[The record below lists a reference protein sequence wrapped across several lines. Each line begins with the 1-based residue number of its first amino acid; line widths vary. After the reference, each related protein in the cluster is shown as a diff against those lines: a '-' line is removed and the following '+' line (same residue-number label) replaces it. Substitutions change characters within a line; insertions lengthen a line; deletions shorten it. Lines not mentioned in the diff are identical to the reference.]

1 MPEAPATITLPEQ
14 ESDLQGNPAHS
25 IGHSEPA
32 STYRKPTGELV
43 RSVRP
48 DTYRR
53 VLDMLAEPREN
64 VSYREIQRVCGI
76 GGSTVKAIEA
86 REQESVQE
94 RKAKLLSLSQR
105 CAERAW
111 HLVEDK
117 LTDDVKLGQAVMVA
131 GIATDKVALLTA
143 EQTQPTATLNV
154 QVNLPDLYSEFIKV
168 SQAIK
173 QAVASDVTPVTLQLQ
188 DGDNDHQAHQVG

>member
-1 MPEAPATITLPEQ
+1 MHRRTRSISPARSLPDRCSTSSQ
-14 ESDLQGNPAHS
+14 NRATSFLTGKSPALS
-25 IGHSEPA
+25 S
-32 STYRKPTGELV
+32 
-43 RSVRP
+43 
-48 DTYRR
+48 
-53 VLDMLAEPREN
+53 
-64 VSYREIQRVCGI
+64 VSYDTI
-76 GGSTVKAIEA
+76 KAIEA

-173 QAVASDVTPVTLQLQ
+173 QAVASDVTQPVTLQLA
-188 DGDNDHQAHQVG
+188 DGDNDHQLPR

>member
-1 MPEAPATITLPEQ
+1 MPHQLAAEPTETSYRDRPANSFDHLRP
-14 ESDLQGNPAHS
+14 H
-25 IGHSEPA
+25 H
-32 STYRKPTGELV
+32 YRK
-43 RSVRP
+43 
-48 DTYRR
+48 
-53 VLDMLAEPREN
+53 VLDLLAEPRDV
-64 VSYREIQRVCGI
+64 VSYRKSRASPSVSYDTI
-76 GGSTVKAIEA
+76 KAIEA

-143 EQTQPTATLNV
+143 EQPQPTATLNV

-173 QAVASDVTPVTLQLQ
+173 QAVASDVTQPVTLQLP
-188 DGDNDHQAHQVG
+188 DGDSNLQLAR

>member
-1 MPEAPATITLPEQ
+1 MPDQLAI
-14 ESDLQGNPAHS
+14 
-25 IGHSEPA
+25 EPTET
-32 STYRKPTGELV
+32 SYRECTGELV
-43 RSVRP
+43 RSLRP
-48 DTYRR
+48 DHYRK
-53 VLDMLAEPREN
+53 VLDLLAEPRN
-64 VSYREIQRVCGI
+64 VVSYREITRLSSVSYDTI
-76 GGSTVKAIEA
+76 KAIEA
-86 REQESVQE
+86 REQETIQE

-173 QAVASDVTPVTLQLQ
+173 QAVASDVTQPVTLQLA
-188 DGDNDHQAHQVG
+188 DGDSNSPAPKVG

>member
-1 MPEAPATITLPEQ
+1 MPHQLAIDDEPLPAFYPYTQ
-14 ESDLQGNPAHS
+14 
-25 IGHSEPA
+25 
-32 STYRKPTGELV
+32 PTGETV
-43 RSVRP
+43 RNLRP
-48 DTYRR
+48 DAYRK
-53 VLDMLAEPREN
+53 VLDLLAEPRDQVPYSEIERTTS
-64 VSYREIQRVCGI
+64 VSYKTI
-76 GGSTVKAIEA
+76 KAIEL
-86 REQESVQE
+86 REQQSVQE

-143 EQTQPTATLNV
+143 EQSQPTATLNV

-173 QAVASDVTPVTLQLQ
+173 QAVATDVTQPVTLQLQ
-188 DGDNDHQAHQVG
+188 DGDSNPPAHQVG

>member
-1 MPEAPATITLPEQ
+1 MPDQLAML
-14 ESDLQGNPAHS
+14 D
-25 IGHSEPA
+25 EPPKP
-32 STYRKPTGELV
+32 SWRKPTGENV
-43 RSVRP
+43 RNVRP
-48 DTYRR
+48 DDYRR
-53 VLDMLAEPREN
+53 ILDMLAEPRDQVTYAEIERTCR
-64 VSYREIQRVCGI
+64 VSWDTI
-76 GGSTVKAIEA
+76 KAIEA

-173 QAVASDVTPVTLQLQ
+173 QAVASDVTQPVTLQLP
-188 DGDNDHQAHQVG
+188 DGDNDHQAHKVG